1 MGREELTL
9 STTGGQ
15 LWDRVHKAI
24 ADALANLHG
33 GPCRFQLGGGT
44 TLAARWKHR
53 DSFDLDL
60 AVGRDV
66 PLRDLAEPGSPF
78 RQTMADLG
86 GTATYH
92 ARQWV
97 IEFDTGEVDL
107 VQLNPIPPGAEWEA
121 LVNGHPAMVLDSAQI
136 LHGKLERADDALVRD
151 VFDLIK
157 AAEHDPRALA
167 AAVNC
172 RSRYDTEVT
181 ALTLENAD
189 ATLERD
195 AHMQLVGAGEI
206 DDPATLGTQAGAA
219 LRGAVYRDVAIWTEG
234 EQAIVECRTY
244 GGGIHRT
251 AIAPG
256 EIDRRLDESG
266 VGHYLGA
273 TAFGARRIREA
284 LHDACRTGVGR
295 QKVWE
300 TGMAPPAVS
309 DRRPGRTHEPDR

>member
-1 MGREELTL
+1 MGRETLTL
-9 STTGGQ
+9 ATTGGY
-15 LWDRVHKAI
+15 LWNRVHQAI

-33 GPCRFQLGGGT
+33 GPYRFQLGGGT

-66 PLRDLAEPGSPF
+66 PLRDLAAPGNPF
-78 RQTMADLG
+78 RQTMGDLG
-86 GTATYH
+86 GTAAYH
-92 ARQWV
+92 ERQWI
-97 IEFDTGEVDL
+97 IEFDAGEVDL
-107 VQLNPIPPGAEWEA
+107 VQLSPVPPGAEREA
-121 LVNGHPAMVLDSAQI
+121 LVNGHPAMVLDSSQI

-157 AAEHDPRALA
+157 ADEHDPKALA
-167 AAVNC
+167 TAVNC

-181 ALTLENAD
+181 ALTLRNAD

-195 AHMQLVGAGEI
+195 ARTQLVGAGEI

-219 LRGAVYRDVAIWTEG
+219 MRGAVYRHVAIWTEG
-234 EQAIVECRTY
+234 EQAIIECRTNS
-244 GGGIHRT
+244 GAVHRT
-251 AIAPG
+251 AMVPG
-256 EIDRRLDESG
+256 ELDRKLDESG

-295 QKVWE
+295 QEVWE
-300 TGMAPPAVS
+300 SG
-309 DRRPGRTHEPDR
+309 

>member
-9 STTGGQ
+9 STTGGH
-15 LWDRVHKAI
+15 LWGRVHKAI

-33 GPCRFQLGGGT
+33 GPYRFKLGGGT

-66 PLRDLAEPGSPF
+66 PLRDLAEPGNPF
-78 RQTMADLG
+78 RQTMGDLG

-92 ARQWV
+92 ERQWI
-97 IEFDTGEVDL
+97 IEFDAGEVDL
-107 VQLNPIPPGAEWEA
+107 VQLSPIPSGAERAA
-121 LVNGHPAMVLDSAQI
+121 LVNGHPAMVLDSSQI
-136 LHGKLERADDALVRD
+136 LHGKLERADDAFVRD
-151 VFDLIK
+151 VFDVIK
-157 AAEHDPRALA
+157 ADEHDPKALA
-167 AAVNC
+167 TAVNC

-181 ALTLENAD
+181 ALTLEHAD

-195 AHMQLVGAGEI
+195 ARTQLVGAGEI

-219 LRGAVYRDVAIWTEG
+219 LRGAVYRHVAIWTEG
-234 EQAIVECRTY
+234 KQAIIECRTY
-244 GGGIHRT
+244 SGAIHRT

-256 EIDRRLDESG
+256 EIDRTLDESG
-266 VGHYLGA
+266 VGHYIGA
-273 TAFGARRIREA
+273 SAFGASRIREA

-300 TGMAPPAVS
+300 SGKAPRAIT
-309 DRRPGRTHEPDR
+309 DRRPGRTQDPDR

>member
-1 MGREELTL
+1 MGREALTL
-9 STTGGQ
+9 ATTGGH

-33 GPCRFQLGGGT
+33 GPYRFQLGGGT

-66 PLRDLAEPGSPF
+66 PLRDLAAPGNPF
-78 RQTMADLG
+78 RQTMGNLG
-86 GTATYH
+86 GTAAYH
-92 ARQWV
+92 ERQWI
-97 IEFDTGEVDL
+97 IEFDAGEVDL
-107 VQLNPIPPGAEWEA
+107 VQLSPIPPGAEREA
-121 LVNGHPAMVLDSAQI
+121 LVNGRPAMVLDSSQI

-157 AAEHDPRALA
+157 ADEHDPKALA
-167 AAVNC
+167 TAVNC
-172 RSRYDTEVT
+172 RSRYDIEVT

-195 AHMQLVGAGEI
+195 ARTQLVGAGEL

-219 LRGAVYRDVAIWTEG
+219 MRGAVYRHVAIQTEG
-234 EQAIVECRTY
+234 EQAIIECRTNS
-244 GGGIHRT
+244 GAVHRT
-251 AIAPG
+251 AMAPG
-256 EIDRRLDESG
+256 EIDRKLDESG

-295 QKVWE
+295 QEVWE
-300 TGMAPPAVS
+300 TGKASRAITA
-309 DRRPGRTHEPDR
+309 RRPGRTQEPDR